1 MNLFLTLTLFLYCVL
16 TPFNMAG
23 LDQGREL
30 IVVEGHLQD
39 DLVWMCIPDGIN
51 IHLAINIL
59 GKYRKYC
66 KTVYWYEPTIAFLEL
81 VPGSDLR
88 ETLVRD
94 VLGLSG

>member
-1 MNLFLTLTLFLYCVL
+1 
-16 TPFNMAG
+16 MAG
-23 LDQGREL
+23 LDQGRQL

-66 KTVYWYEPTIAFLEL
+66 RTIYWYEPTIALLEL
-81 VPGSDLR
+81 IPGSELR
-88 ETLVRD
+88 DTLVRG
-94 VLGLSG
+94 VLGLSGYQSVGNQMFFCDIKH